1 MQATTQPK
9 QWHFP
14 SQCPTAWSFV
24 NYPVLGNGIC
34 VRRQKNATPNLR
46 IPLVLMGNLFS
57 NFLSFVCFFDAVF
70 KYVPGSIKV
79 NQMMQRMSKARSYS
93 SLARGMSWSCFRSR
107 FHRWPG
113 GSGLF
118 RSYCIVTSLTSRD
131 VVPVKSRRNFVER
144 EIYARWQTNTFRL
157 PSVLYMYWGF
167 NPCVWVYLLAV
178 WFLSCTQ
185 NLLGFSRCAEFHPCN
200 LTSDISVQ
208 NFVDKAISP
217 SNLRWLVPVS
227 LFFDSFSF
235 KRSMQKS
242 KPKASQHF
250 CRVGLYNFVI
260 SSYHGNGLFVPTF

>member
-1 MQATTQPK
+1 MKVGVVFEAD
-9 QWHFP
+9 FIADL
-14 SQCPTAWSFV
+14 SILAFFGLTAS
-24 NYPVLGNGIC
+24 
-34 VRRQKNATPNLR
+34 LR
-46 IPLVLMGNLFS
+46 LWRLEMLYRS
-57 NFLSFVCFFDAVF
+57 NE
-70 KYVPGSIKV
+70 
-79 NQMMQRMSKARSYS
+79 
-93 SLARGMSWSCFRSR
+93 SR
-107 FHRWPG
+107 W
-113 GSGLF
+113 
-118 RSYCIVTSLTSRD
+118 
-131 VVPVKSRRNFVER
+131 NFVER
-144 EIYARWQTNTFRL
+144 QIYVKWQTNTFRL

-227 LFFDSFSF
+227 LFFDSFNF

-242 KPKASQHF
+242 KPEASQHF

-260 SSYHGNGLFVPTF
+260 SSYHGNWLFGPTF

>member
-1 MQATTQPK
+1 
-9 QWHFP
+9 
-14 SQCPTAWSFV
+14 
-24 NYPVLGNGIC
+24 
-34 VRRQKNATPNLR
+34 
-46 IPLVLMGNLFS
+46 
-57 NFLSFVCFFDAVF
+57 
-70 KYVPGSIKV
+70 
-79 NQMMQRMSKARSYS
+79 MMQRMSKARSYL
-93 SLARGMSWSCFRSR
+93 SLAREWKLELFSKQISSLTWRFWPFSC
-107 FHRWPG
+107 
-113 GSGLF
+113 
-118 RSYCIVTSLTSRD
+118 YIVTSLTSRD

-144 EIYARWQTNTFRL
+144 QIYARWQTNTFRL

-185 NLLGFSRCAEFHPCN
+185 NLLGFSRCAGFHPCN

-227 LFFDSFSF
+227 LFLDSFNF

-250 CRVGLYNFVI
+250 SRVGLYKFVI
-260 SSYHGNGLFVPTF
+260 SSYHGNGLFGPTFKFPALITRKLSRWPYFFWTTAFGIKNGKCSVVLKKILRSRIFAKVKSRTFVFTNFP